1 MSRQGFTTGGAATRH
16 HPVCCVDNAS
26 SGREHRKIEL
36 ARVRQPS
43 PKLRVGMAVDVLRL
57 PTAGGLST
65 ALHKHSLSLP
75 AVASGRRPRRG
86 KSVFI

>member
-1 MSRQGFTTGGAATRH
+1 
-16 HPVCCVDNAS
+16 
-26 SGREHRKIEL
+26 
-36 ARVRQPS
+36 
-43 PKLRVGMAVDVLRL
+43 MAVDVLRL

-86 KSVFI
+86 KSVLSDGQGTCQHRNYTSYRSATLDVRLIMTLPTRR